1 LIAAAPEL
9 LAAALLPQRSLSIW
23 SSVSHVRL
31 SGASIRINLFPIS
44 GDSVLQEVNLMT
56 EYSPFD
62 SIDVPNG
69 RDDARCAHAPGPWQ
83 LANGAIVYNDGRG
96 PNAMRIATVQQRGK
110 PQAANARLIAA
121 APELLEALQL
131 AVPLL
136 VRLGRLYRK

>member
-1 LIAAAPEL
+1 
-9 LAAALLPQRSLSIW
+9 
-23 SSVSHVRL
+23 
-31 SGASIRINLFPIS
+31 
-44 GDSVLQEVNLMT
+44 MT

-62 SIDVPNG
+62 SVDVPNG
-69 RDDARCAHAPGPWQ
+69 RDDARFAHAPGPWQ
-83 LANGAIVYNDGRG
+83 LAIGAIVYNDGRG
-96 PNAMRIATVQQRGK
+96 PNALRIATVQQRGK